1 MIKRNWIILTLFAA
15 VAALS
20 LSTAVMASS
29 RIIETITGVVT
40 VNQVLFHD
48 DWSCTVDVDP
58 GEKLVRKY
66 FLENRGSTKLDVGF
80 TLNLQ
85 EQEGDGITAEVDVEM
100 FQMSPGDTHEVT
112 VVFEAEGRAKVDD
125 YKCEIELSRGSY

>member
-1 MIKRNWIILTLFAA
+1 MIKRNWIILFAA
-15 VAALS
+15 VAALT

-29 RIIETITGVVT
+29 RIIETIKGVVI

-48 DWSCTVDVDP
+48 EWDCDVDLDP
-58 GEKLVRKY
+58 GERKVRKY

-80 TLNLQ
+80 TVNIQ
-85 EQEGDGITAEVDVEM
+85 QDGDGVSAEVDVEM
-100 FQMSPGDTHEVT
+100 FQMSAGDTHEVT

-125 YKCEIELSRGSY
+125 YNCEIELSRGSY